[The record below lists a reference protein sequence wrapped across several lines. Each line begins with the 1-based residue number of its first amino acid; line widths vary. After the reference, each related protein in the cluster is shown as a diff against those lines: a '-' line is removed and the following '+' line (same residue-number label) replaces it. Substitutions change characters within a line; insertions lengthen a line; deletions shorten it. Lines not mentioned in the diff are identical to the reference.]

1 MDFQGIHDHLRA
13 IRAPGL
19 LGADEP
25 RAATHGAKHDEK
37 KDAGR
42 AGDAFVLVEPLKIV
56 EFLHVCRDENRLRFE
71 LLIDLTATDPKAD
84 DPNLWVG
91 MQLLSI
97 ERRQRLAIKAILPK
111 IDLRMPSS
119 TPIYRAAQWHE
130 RECAEMFGITFTGH
144 PDPRNILLPD
154 DWIGYPMRKDYE
166 FPKEYHGISCE

>member
-25 RAATHGAKHDEK
+25 RPPVPGEKHGHF
-37 KDAGR
+37 KDPGR
-42 AGDAFVLVEPLKIV
+42 GGDSFVLIDPEKIV
-56 EFLHVCRDENRLRFE
+56 EFLRVCRDENRLRFE
-71 LLIDLTATDPKAD
+71 LLIDLSATDPKAD
-84 DPNLWVG
+84 DPNLWINLN
-91 MQLLSI
+91 LLSV

-111 IDLRMPSS
+111 SAPKLPSS
-119 TPIYRAAQWHE
+119 TPVYRAAQWHE

-154 DWIGYPMRKDYE
+154 DWVGHPMRKDYE